1 MNSAQ
6 CPGDGIY
13 RDRCGSYALNDD
25 PERKLCDVCYAAKV
39 TRERIVV
46 WLRKEAAQIRE
57 EEKATGQR
65 MAGCSRVAI
74 VADAIERGDK

>member
-39 TRERIVV
+39 TRERIVA
-46 WLRKEAAQIRE
+46 WLRSVYVADYALE
-57 EEKATGQR
+57 EVVRLT
-65 MAGCSRVAI
+65 
-74 VADAIERGDK
+74 DAIERGDK